1 MLSFTAHRGLFD
13 SNFDIAEN
21 TEASM
26 LLALNLNMDIEL
38 DVRMTEDG
46 ELVLNHDP
54 HIFGLMIHKTKYS
67 VLKKYYPRL
76 YKFSDCIELL
86 SDNQYNGKLFIE
98 VKSFDDKP
106 LRERQILNQVFSIM
120 NDTNIEYLMTS
131 MNPKLLIEYDK
142 IASSSI
148 ELGIISYSFNDYR
161 YQLGNAKC
169 NKLANM
175 SVLESHAGLITSII
189 YNKTLSIELIE
200 KYKNYGHKVYLWTFR
215 NTDYD
220 RMNFDQLRLVDGI
233 TIEPSLFSDSLEVGN
248 LKSEYDEFKTLISK
262 RLYTNTIKDKV
273 QLNDREIGSYHQG

>member
-26 LLALNLNMDIEL
+26 LLALSLNMDIEL

-54 HIFGLMIHKTKYS
+54 HIYGLMVHRTKYS
-67 VLKKYYPRL
+67 VLKKYYPKL

-86 SDNQYNGKLFIE
+86 SNSQYNGKLFIE
-98 VKSFDDKP
+98 IKSFDDKP
-106 LRERQILNQVFSIM
+106 IRERQILVEIFSIM
-120 NDTNIEYLMTS
+120 KTTKLEYVMTS

-142 IASSSI
+142 ITNSTI
-148 ELGIISYSFNDYR
+148 ELGVIAYSFNDYR

-169 NKLANM
+169 AKLANLK
-175 SVLESHAGLITSII
+175 VLETHAGLITSII
-189 YNKTLSIELIE
+189 YNKTLSIESIE
-200 KYKNYGHKVYLWTFR
+200 KYKTYGHKIYLWTFR
-215 NTDYD
+215 NTDIY

-248 LKSEYDEFKTLISK
+248 LQSEYNDFKSLISE
-262 RLYTNTIKDKV
+262 RLCTNTIIDKV
-273 QLNDREIGSYHQG
+273 